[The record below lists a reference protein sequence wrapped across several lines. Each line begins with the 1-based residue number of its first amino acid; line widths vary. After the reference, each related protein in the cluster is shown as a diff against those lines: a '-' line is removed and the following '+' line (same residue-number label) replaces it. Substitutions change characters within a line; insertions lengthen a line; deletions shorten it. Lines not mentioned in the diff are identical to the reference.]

1 MPEKFLR
8 GGGYLKLYDKNAI
21 ATFLAMTPKNVER
34 LTEKGVLKTVGVTKL
49 YSLLETNK
57 NYIRFLRERNP
68 ETEEVNLNEERA
80 KLTKVKR
87 RKEELDL
94 ALKRGELHSTED
106 IKKVMSTTLINFK
119 SRLSAIPAEEADKL
133 ATMTDKTKI
142 FLYLNEKIKEALEEL
157 SSFDE
162 VFQEEVEEDEER
174 DD

>member
-8 GGGYLKLYDKNAI
+8 GGGYLKLYDKNVI

-34 LTEKGVLKTVGVTKL
+34 LTKKGVLKTVGVTKL
-49 YSLLETNK
+49 YSLIETNK
-57 NYIRFLRERNP
+57 AYIKFLRERNP
-68 ETEEVNLNEERA
+68 ETEETNLNEERA

-87 RKEELDL
+87 LKEELDL

-162 VFQEEVEEDEER
+162 IFQEEVEEDEER